1 MAKDSRQKLVSEEK
15 NSEILDEEQELQI
28 EINHSQSRFQKILA
42 RLKDKL
48 ASEVLE
54 LKALINLAAPLTA
67 TYIALG
73 LLQMT
78 NLFFVGRLGK
88 KEYLAGA
95 ALGSTYCNVFG
106 FAIGVGILTA
116 SDTLSSQAYGAGNFK
131 RVGII
136 LQRSILISGLFAV
149 PVILLFWFAD
159 KILLALKQDPEVVT
173 IAGIF
178 TR

>member
-54 LKALINLAAPLTA
+54 LKALIKLAAPLTA

-78 NLFFVGRLGK
+78 NLFFVVCNSLNSSLRLLRLRAQQIAVGTARKKGISCRSCSGK
-88 KEYLAGA
+88 YL
-95 ALGSTYCNVFG
+95 
-106 FAIGVGILTA
+106 
-116 SDTLSSQAYGAGNFK
+116 
-131 RVGII
+131 
-136 LQRSILISGLFAV
+136 LQC
-149 PVILLFWFAD
+149 FWFCNRRWNTHS
-159 KILLALKQDPEVVT
+159 K
-173 IAGIF
+173 
-178 TR
+178 